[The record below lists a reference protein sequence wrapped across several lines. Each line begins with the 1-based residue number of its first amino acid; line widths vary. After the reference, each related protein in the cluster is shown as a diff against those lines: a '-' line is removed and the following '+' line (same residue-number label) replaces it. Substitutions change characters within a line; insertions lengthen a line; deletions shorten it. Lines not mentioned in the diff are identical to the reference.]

1 MNMAYVQVP
10 KDLTRVKTKVMFNL
24 TKRQLIC
31 FGSAGVLGLPAY
43 FLTKGVL
50 GTTFAACIMIII
62 VLPLFM
68 FGVYEKDGRPLE
80 KILMSVY
87 RQKLKCPGVRPYET
101 QNMYGAIQKN
111 IYEKEVLKLYDEEQT
126 GSGNRKAHKAQGQ
139 NGRKKRK

>member
-31 FGSAGVLGLPAY
+31 FGSAGALGIPVY
-43 FLTKGVL
+43 FLTKGPL
-50 GTTFAACIMIII
+50 GTTIAAMLMIII

-80 KILMSVY
+80 KILMSIY
-87 RQKLKCPGVRPYET
+87 RQKIQRPGIRPYQTE
-101 QNMYGAIQKN
+101 NMYSALQKQ

-126 GSGNRKAHKAQGQ
+126 GAGNRKAHKAQGQ
-139 NGRKKRK
+139 NSRKKRK

>member
-1 MNMAYVQVP
+1 MAYVQVP

-31 FGSAGVLGLPAY
+31 FGSAGVLG
-43 FLTKGVL
+43 
-50 GTTFAACIMIII
+50 TTFAACIMIVI

-80 KILMSVY
+80 KILMSIY
-87 RQKLKCPGVRPYET
+87 RQKIKYPGVRPYET
-101 QNMYGAIQKN
+101 RNMYGAIQEN

-139 NGRKKRK
+139 NSRKKRK

>member
-50 GTTFAACIMIII
+50 GTTFAACIMIVI

-80 KILMSVY
+80 KILMSIY
-87 RQKLKCPGVRPYET
+87 RQKIKYPGVRPYET
-101 QNMYGAIQKN
+101 RNMYGAIQEN

-126 GSGNRKAHKAQGQ
+126 GSGNRKAHKAKGQ
-139 NGRKKRK
+139 NSRKKRK

>member
-50 GTTFAACIMIII
+50 GTTFAACIMIVI

-80 KILMSVY
+80 KILMSIY
-87 RQKLKCPGVRPYET
+87 RQKIKYPGVRPYET
-101 QNMYGAIQKN
+101 RNMYGAIQKN
-111 IYEKEVLKLYDEEQT
+111 IYEKEVLK
-126 GSGNRKAHKAQGQ
+126 
-139 NGRKKRK
+139 